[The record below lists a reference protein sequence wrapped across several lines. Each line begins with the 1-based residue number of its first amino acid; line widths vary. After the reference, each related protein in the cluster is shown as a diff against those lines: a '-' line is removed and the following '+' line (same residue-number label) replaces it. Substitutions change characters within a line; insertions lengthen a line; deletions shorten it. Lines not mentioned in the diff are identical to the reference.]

1 MFWISWKILSLVFLK
16 KNLKWKLILLLIFHY
31 QSHIWQ
37 NSGSRVMGQPNCT
50 ILSNVISQEKW
61 MMKFI
66 YNMQMNIEI
75 FYKLI
80 LSCSMCVTRHAQI
93 TQNKKF
99 TYLCNISRKIWG
111 IKLIFCLQINAKVLC
126 KLIVS
131 LWICL
136 ARHAQITQQ
145 SLQNLCNVSRKEWRV
160 KLIFCM

>member
-1 MFWISWKILSLVFLK
+1 METNIVADISLPIPYLAKFWFSSYGPTKLHNSFKCNISRK
-16 KNLKWKLILLLIFHY
+16 
-31 QSHIWQ
+31 
-37 NSGSRVMGQPNCT
+37 
-50 ILSNVISQEKW
+50 KW

-66 YNMQMNIEI
+66 YNMQMNIGI

-80 LSCSMCVTRHAQI
+80 LSCWMCVTRHAQS